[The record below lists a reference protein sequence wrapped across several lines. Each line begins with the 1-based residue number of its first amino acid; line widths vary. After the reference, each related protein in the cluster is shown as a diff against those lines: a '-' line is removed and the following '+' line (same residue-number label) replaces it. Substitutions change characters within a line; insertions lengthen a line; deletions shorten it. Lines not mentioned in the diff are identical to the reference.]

1 MLTCPIKTIL
11 IVDDEES
18 IRNMLQKV
26 LQLEGF
32 AVIRAGTVRDRWL

>member
-1 MLTCPIKTIL
+1 VLYKKTIL
-11 IVDDEES
+11 IVDDEEN

-32 AVIRAGTVRDRWL
+32 AVLRAGTVRDRWL